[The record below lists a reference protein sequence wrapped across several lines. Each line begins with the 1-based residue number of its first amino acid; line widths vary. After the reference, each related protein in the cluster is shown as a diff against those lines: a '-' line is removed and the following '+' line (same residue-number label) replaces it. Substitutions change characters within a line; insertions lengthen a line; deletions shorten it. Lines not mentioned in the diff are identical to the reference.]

1 MRTRRWTW
9 LAAAVLLLA
18 VSLGLAGCAQARSLA
33 ELFFPPTATP
43 TSPPT
48 STPTATSTSTPTPTA
63 IPTPTVT
70 PTPTL
75 APIEVSL
82 TLLPAEV
89 YQGRTVLVIART
101 NRTAEL
107 SGTFAGQ
114 ALRFV
119 SDDQLTHR
127 AFAGV
132 SAIAELAPLDVFV
145 SAEDAEGGSA
155 EASAQATVVEFPF
168 DYEKIEFTPEV
179 GALLDPEITVP
190 EAERLKAI
198 FSQSSSIALWDGQ
211 FQIPYEGIISSSFG
225 IRRLY
230 DGVLNSFHGG
240 LDIAGNEGDEILA
253 DATGLVVLAEALQLH
268 GNTVIIDHGAGV
280 FSAFNHLV
288 DISVAQGDLVSAGQL
303 IGHLGTTGLS
313 TGPHLHWEIRVNSVQ
328 VDPYEWAE
336 RNMLKEE

>member
-1 MRTRRWTW
+1 
-9 LAAAVLLLA
+9 
-18 VSLGLAGCAQARSLA
+18 
-33 ELFFPPTATP
+33 
-43 TSPPT
+43 
-48 STPTATSTSTPTPTA
+48 
-63 IPTPTVT
+63 
-70 PTPTL
+70 
-75 APIEVSL
+75 
-82 TLLPAEV
+82 LPAEV